1 MDKVKYIQM
10 HLSRLTPLFIVLLF
24 SFSISA
30 CAQEQTEDI
39 ITSQNRIEAAMV
51 LLNNSGSIIPIKDL
65 ETRRIVSVNG
75 HPSFDST
82 LNNYALVSPIKLH
95 QLKELDDKNK
105 SNTLVIRADSNFFS
119 DQQFIDQIKHI
130 AKDNQVII
138 TGFGP
143 MGGLA
148 KLNDFEVPIIWSEDT
163 SNYAEKTSAEL
174 IFGGVAAKGHLKDS
188 ISSNFKLGDGFL
200 TQQSRL
206 HYAMPERVGIN
217 GKKLT
222 KEIDAIAKE
231 MINRKAAPGAVVMI
245 VKDNKV
251 IFNKAYGNHYY
262 DINEPTKTDDIFDL
276 ASVSKVAATTLAVM
290 HLEEEGKIDL
300 EKTVGDYLKDAQ
312 GTNKENIILRD
323 LMLHQAGLI
332 PFIPFYRDLTESD
345 YRPDSSAA
353 FPVKVSEHYYLR
365 KDYFK
370 DVMWPLMLNSKVNPP
385 GNYVYSDIS
394 MYIMQRIIET
404 VTKEPLDNYVENN
417 FYKRLG
423 MYSTGYNPWKKF
435 PRDRIVPTE
444 LDKTFRKSQLIGY
457 VHDQGAAMAGGV
469 AGHAGLFSTANDLA
483 IFGQLL
489 LNKGQYGGEDYFKS
503 ETVIKYTRKYG
514 ENSRR
519 GLGFDGWDPE
529 IDNGYPSEFAS
540 PFTFGHTGYTGTCIW
555 IDPEQ
560 QLIYIF
566 LSNRV
571 QPSVSPFLSELNI
584 RSRIQDAVYKAIQEK

>member
-1 MDKVKYIQM
+1 MQ
-10 HLSRLTPLFIVLLF
+10 LPRFIPFFIILLF

-30 CAQEQTEDI
+30 CAQEKTEDI
-39 ITSQNRIEAAMV
+39 ITNQNRIEANVV
-51 LLNNSGSIIPIKDL
+51 LLNNSGHIIPLKDL
-65 ETRRIVSVNG
+65 ETRRIVSING

-82 LNNYALVSPIKLH
+82 LNKYALTSSITLH
-95 QLKELDDKNK
+95 QLQELN
-105 SNTLVIRADSNFFS
+105 SINTLIIRADSNFFS
-119 DQQFIDQIKHI
+119 GQQFIEQVKHI
-130 AKDNQVII
+130 AKNNQVII
-138 TGFGP
+138 TGFGSVDN
-143 MGGLA
+143 LA
-148 KLNDFEVPIIWSEDT
+148 KLNDLEIPIIWSEDT
-163 SNYAEKTSAEL
+163 SNYAEKISAEL
-174 IFGGVAAKGHLKDS
+174 IFGGVAAQGHLKDS
-188 ISSNFKLGDGFL
+188 VSSNFKPGDGFL

-206 HYAMPERVGIN
+206 HYAIPERVGIN

-222 KEIDAIAKE
+222 REIDAIANE
-231 MINRKAAPGAVVMI
+231 MINKKAAPGAVIMI
-245 VKDNKV
+245 VKDKEV

-262 DINEPTKTDDIFDL
+262 NINEPTKVDDIFDL
-276 ASVSKVAATTLAVM
+276 ASVSKIAATTLAVM

-312 GTNKENIILRD
+312 GTNKENIKLRD

-332 PFIPFYRDLTESD
+332 PFIPFYRDLTEND
-345 YRPDSSAA
+345 YRVDSSAA
-353 FPVKVSEHYYLR
+353 FPIKVAEHYYLR
-365 KDYFK
+365 KNYFE

-404 VTKEPLDNYVENN
+404 VTKEPLDSYVENN

-423 MYSTGYNPWKKF
+423 MHSTGYNPWKRF
-435 PRDRIVPTE
+435 SQSRIVPTE

-489 LNKGQYGGEDYFKS
+489 LNNGQYGDEAYFKP
-503 ETVIKYTRKYG
+503 ETITKYTRKYG

-540 PFTFGHTGYTGTCIW
+540 SLTFGHTGYTGTCIW

-571 QPSVSPFLSELNI
+571 QPSVSPFLSKLDI
-584 RSRIQDAVYKAIQEK
+584 RARIQDAVYKAIQEK

>member
-1 MDKVKYIQM
+1 M
-10 HLSRLTPLFIVLLF
+10 HLSRFTPLFIILLL

-30 CAQEQTEDI
+30 CGQEKTEDI
-39 ITSQNRIEAAMV
+39 VTAQNQIEASII
-51 LLNNSGSIIPIKDL
+51 LLNNSESIIPLKDL
-65 ETRRIVSVNG
+65 ERRTIVSIDG

-82 LNNYALVSPIKLH
+82 LSKYALISSIKLD
-95 QLKELDDKNK
+95 QYKELQDKNK
-105 SNTLVIRADSNFFS
+105 FNTLIIRADSSLFS
-119 DQQFIDQIKHI
+119 NLQFIEQLKYIV
-130 AKDNQVII
+130 KDNQVII
-138 TGFGP
+138 AGFGP
-143 MGGLA
+143 TNDLA
-148 KLNDFEVPIIWSEDT
+148 KLNDLKVPIIWSDDT
-163 SNYAEKTSAEL
+163 SNYAERISAEI
-174 IFGGVAAKGHLKDS
+174 IFGGIAAEGHLKDS
-188 ISSNFKLGDGFL
+188 ISSSFTLGAGFQ

-206 HYAMPERVGIN
+206 HYAIPEKVGIN

-231 MINRKAAPGAVVMI
+231 MIDKKAAPGAVVMI

-262 DINEPTKTDDIFDL
+262 DIEEPTKTDDIFDL

-300 EKTVGDYLKDAQ
+300 EKTVGNYLKDAQ
-312 GTNKENIILRD
+312 GTNKANIKLKD

-332 PFIPFYRDLTESD
+332 PFIPFYRDITESD
-345 YRPDSSAA
+345 YRSDSSAA
-353 FPVKVSEHYYLR
+353 FPVKVSEHFYLK
-365 KDYFK
+365 KDYFN

-404 VTKEPLDNYVENN
+404 VTQQPLDSYVENN
-417 FYKRLG
+417 FYQSLG

-435 PRDRIVPTE
+435 TISRIVPTE
-444 LDKTFRKSQLIGY
+444 LDKVFRKSQLIGY

-483 IFGQLL
+483 IYGQLL
-489 LNKGQYGGEDYFKS
+489 LNKGQYGDEDYFKP
-503 ETVIKYTRKYG
+503 ETVKKYTRKYG

-519 GLGFDGWDPE
+519 GLGFDGSDPK
-529 IDNGYPSEFAS
+529 IDKGYPSEFAS
-540 PFTFGHTGYTGTCIW
+540 PTIFGHTGYTGTCIW

-571 QPSVSPFLSELNI
+571 QPSVSPFLSKLNI
-584 RSRIQDAVYKAIQEK
+584 RSRILDAVYKAIQEK